1 MGVGSMELA
10 APVEPGEVWW
20 ALPDPAVGRE
30 QSGRR
35 PVLIVSNERF
45 HRTVTTLV
53 VVVPVTTKDRRWP
66 NHVEL
71 NAGVGMEQRSF
82 AMTEQV
88 RTISRQRLTKKIGVV
103 ERAVLRNVHEWLVD
117 YIR

>member
-1 MGVGSMELA
+1 MGVGSVELA

-35 PVLIVSNERF
+35 LVLIVSNERF

-53 VVVPVTTKDRRWP
+53 VVVPLTTKDRGGP
-66 NHVEL
+66 ILLEINTG
-71 NAGVGMEQRSF
+71 AGMEQRSF

-88 RTISRQRLTKKIGVV
+88 RTISRQRLTGKIGVV
-103 ERAVLRNVHEWLVD
+103 EESVLRDVREWLVD
-117 YIR
+117 YLR

>member
-1 MGVGSMELA
+1 MELA

-45 HRTVTTLV
+45 HTTVTTLV
-53 VVVPVTTKDRRWP
+53 IAVPVTTKDRGWP

-71 NAGVGMEQRSF
+71 NAGAGMEQRSF

-88 RTISRQRLTKKIGVV
+88 RTISRQRLAKKIGVV
-103 ERAVLRNVHEWLVD
+103 EGSVLRDVREWLLD

>member
-1 MGVGSMELA
+1 MELA
-10 APVEPGEVWW
+10 VPVEPGEEWW

-45 HRTVTTLV
+45 HRTLTTLV
-53 VVVPVTTKDRRWP
+53 VVVPVTTKDRGWP
-66 NHVEL
+66 NQVEL
-71 NAGVGMEQRSF
+71 NAGAGVEQRSF

-88 RTISRQRLTKKIGVV
+88 RTISRQHLTKKIGVV
-103 ERAVLRNVHEWLVD
+103 EGYVLRDVREWLLD

>member
-1 MGVGSMELA
+1 MELD
-10 APVEPGEVWW
+10 APVDAGEVWW
-20 ALPDPAVGRE
+20 ALPDPAVRRE

-35 PVLIVSNERF
+35 PVLIVSNEQF

-53 VVVPVTTKDRRWP
+53 VVVPVTTKDRGWP

-71 NAGVGMEQRSF
+71 NAGAGMEQRSF

-103 ERAVLRNVHEWLVD
+103 EGSVLRNVREWLLD

>member
-1 MGVGSMELA
+1 MGLA
-10 APVEPGEVWW
+10 APVDVGDVWW

-35 PVLIVSNERF
+35 PVLIVSDERF
-45 HRTVTTLV
+45 HRTVTLLV
-53 VVVPVTTKDRRWP
+53 VVVPVTTKDRGWP

-71 NAGVGMEQRSF
+71 NAGAGMEQRSF

-88 RTISRQRLTKKIGVV
+88 RTISRLRLTKKIGVV
-103 ERAVLRNVHEWLVD
+103 EGSVLRDVCEWLVD

>member
-1 MGVGSMELA
+1 MELDA
-10 APVEPGEVWW
+10 SVDAGEAWW

-53 VVVPVTTKDRRWP
+53 VVVPLTTKDRGWP

-71 NAGVGMEQRSF
+71 NTGAGMEQRSF

-88 RTISRQRLTKKIGVV
+88 RTISRQRLTGKIGVV
-103 ERAVLRNVHEWLVD
+103 EESVLRDVREWLVD
-117 YIR
+117 YLR

>member
-1 MGVGSMELA
+1 MGLA
-10 APVEPGEVWW
+10 ASVDVGDVWW

-35 PVLIVSNERF
+35 PVLVVSNERL
-45 HRTVTTLV
+45 HTAVTTLV
-53 VVVPVTTKDRRWP
+53 IAVPVTMKDRGWP

-71 NAGVGMEQRSF
+71 NAGAGMKQRSF

-103 ERAVLRNVHEWLVD
+103 EESVLQNVREWLVD

>member
-1 MGVGSMELA
+1 MELA

-35 PVLIVSNERF
+35 LVLIVSNERF
-45 HRTVTTLV
+45 HRTVTLLV

-71 NAGVGMEQRSF
+71 NAGAGMEQRSF

-88 RTISRQRLTKKIGVV
+88 RTISRQRLTGKIGVV
-103 ERAVLRNVHEWLVD
+103 EESVLRDVREWLVD
-117 YIR
+117 YLR

>member
-1 MGVGSMELA
+1 MELA
-10 APVEPGEVWW
+10 VPVDSGEVWW

-35 PVLIVSNERF
+35 PVLVVSNERF
-45 HRTVTTLV
+45 HTTVTTLV
-53 VVVPVTTKDRRWP
+53 VVVPVTTKDRGWP

-71 NAGVGMEQRSF
+71 NAGVRMKQRSF

-103 ERAVLRNVHEWLVD
+103 EEPVLQNVREWLVD

>member
-1 MGVGSMELA
+1 MELA
-10 APVEPGEVWW
+10 VPVDAGDVWW
-20 ALPDPAVGRE
+20 ALPEPAVGRE

-53 VVVPVTTKDRRWP
+53 VVVPVTTKDRGWP

-71 NAGVGMEQRSF
+71 NVGAGTKQRSF

-88 RTISRQRLTKKIGVV
+88 RAISRQRLTKKIGAV
-103 ERAVLRNVHEWLVD
+103 EDSVLQNVREWLVD

>member
-1 MGVGSMELA
+1 MELA
-10 APVEPGEVWW
+10 VPVEPGEVWW

-88 RTISRQRLTKKIGVV
+88 RTISRQRLTKKIGIVG
-103 ERAVLRNVHEWLVD
+103 ESVLRNVREWLVD

>member
-1 MGVGSMELA
+1 MELA
-10 APVEPGEVWW
+10 VPVEPGEVWW

-35 PVLIVSNERF
+35 LVLIVSNERF

-53 VVVPVTTKDRRWP
+53 VVVPVTTKDRCWP

-71 NAGVGMEQRSF
+71 NTGAGMEQRSF

-88 RTISRQRLTKKIGVV
+88 RTISRLRLTKKIGIV
-103 ERAVLRNVHEWLVD
+103 EGSVLRNVREWLVD
-117 YIR
+117 YLR

>member
-1 MGVGSMELA
+1 MELA

-88 RTISRQRLTKKIGVV
+88 RTISRQRLTKKIGIVG
-103 ERAVLRNVHEWLVD
+103 ESVLRDVREWLLD